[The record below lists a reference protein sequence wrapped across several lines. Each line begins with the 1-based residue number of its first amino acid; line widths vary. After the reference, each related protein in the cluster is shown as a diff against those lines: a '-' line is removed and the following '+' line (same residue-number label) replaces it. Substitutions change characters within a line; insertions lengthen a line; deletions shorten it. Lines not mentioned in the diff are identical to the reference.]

1 ITKILAIELKEFGI
15 IVISLHP
22 GWVRT
27 TMAYTENA
35 PLGVYE
41 SIAGMIQVIESLDK
55 SQSGKFFDW
64 RGNEVSW

>member
-1 ITKILAIELKEFGI
+1 
-15 IVISLHP
+15 
-22 GWVRT
+22 
-27 TMAYTENA
+27 MAYTENA